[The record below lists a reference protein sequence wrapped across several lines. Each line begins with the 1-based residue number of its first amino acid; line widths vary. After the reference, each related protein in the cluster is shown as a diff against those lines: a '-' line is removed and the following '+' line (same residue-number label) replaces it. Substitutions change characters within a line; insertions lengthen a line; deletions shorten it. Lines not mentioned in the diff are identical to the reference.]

1 MAKGVAGKSL
11 SDWLMPSVEDVVFLA
26 VFFFVLR
33 LRNGLLEGA
42 DTARHVLTGKII
54 LGSLHLSH
62 SDPFSYTMAGSS
74 WIPREWLSELLFAAF
89 YRVMGPNGLILLAGI
104 CIALTM
110 LLMFRFMLYRGVN
123 LFVALVMICLSAW
136 VINAFTTA
144 RPEIF
149 SFLFVL
155 GFVIILDLFQTDDKN
170 WLKVLPVLM
179 VFWANMAGG
188 FVIGL
193 ALILFF
199 LACNI
204 AIAVTTRD
212 KASQEACGAR
222 SKKLAAFLVIC
233 TLAAFVNPS
242 GPAIL
247 WFPLRLAGNS
257 FLMDN
262 LGQWLSPNF
271 HGYPQAEILLL
282 IFITA
287 FALSRRRANVI
298 EAGLLVGTVF
308 FGLYSTA
315 CFPLVAVIVTP
326 IAAVM
331 ISDALGWPELQLP
344 AWALRL
350 RGQLGTLSER
360 TRSLERAR
368 RAHLLAC
375 SIIIIWAMLA
385 VYAART
391 ARVHF
396 TDRDRERQIFP
407 VDALQ
412 FAVANG
418 ITGNVFND
426 QYWSGYILLNTYPR
440 YKVFIDD
447 RSEMY
452 RADVVRQYLK
462 VTNVELGFE
471 KLLDT
476 YGVTWVLLKAN
487 SPLCRV
493 LFLTPKWKLVYA
505 DGVADILVKDLPE
518 NEPLIRQYFNVYF
531 VPNGYLRLNEYDD
544 DPTGTADEKPG
555 R

>member
-1 MAKGVAGKSL
+1 
-11 SDWLMPSVEDVVFLA
+11 
-26 VFFFVLR
+26 
-33 LRNGLLEGA
+33 
-42 DTARHVLTGKII
+42 
-54 LGSLHLSH
+54 
-62 SDPFSYTMAGSS
+62 
-74 WIPREWLSELLFAAF
+74 
-89 YRVMGPNGLILLAGI
+89 
-104 CIALTM
+104 
-110 LLMFRFMLYRGVN
+110 
-123 LFVALVMICLSAW
+123 
-136 VINAFTTA
+136 
-144 RPEIF
+144 
-149 SFLFVL
+149 
-155 GFVIILDLFQTDDKN
+155 
-170 WLKVLPVLM
+170 M
-179 VFWANMAGG
+179 VFWVNMAGG

-193 ALILFF
+193 ALILFY

-204 AIAVTTRD
+204 AIGLATRH
-212 KASQEACGAR
+212 KARQEAHGAR
-222 SKKLAAFLVIC
+222 SKTLAAFLVVC
-233 TLAAFVNPS
+233 TLAAFLNPS

-247 WFPLRLAGNS
+247 WFPFRLAGNS
-257 FLMDN
+257 FLIDN

-282 IFITA
+282 IFIAA
-287 FALSRRRANVI
+287 FGLSRRRANVI
-298 EAGLLVGTVF
+298 GVGLLVGTLF

-315 CFPLVAVIVTP
+315 FFPLVAVIVTP
-326 IAAVM
+326 IAAIM
-331 ISDALGWPELQLP
+331 ISDSLGLPELDLP
-344 AWALRL
+344 GWALRM
-350 RGQLGTLSER
+350 GGHLGALSQRTLA
-360 TRSLERAR
+360 LERGR
-368 RAHLLAC
+368 RAHLLVY
-375 SIIIIWAMLA
+375 SIIIIWSVLV
-385 VYAART
+385 VYGVRT
-391 ARVHF
+391 NRVHF

-418 ITGNVFND
+418 ITGNMFND

-452 RADVVRQYLK
+452 RGDTIRQYLK
-462 VTNVELGFE
+462 VSNVELGFD
-471 KLLDT
+471 KVLDT

-518 NEPLIRQYFNVYF
+518 NEALIRQYFNVYF